1 MGIKESSN
9 DWYNNM
15 HHNTTPYDSMC
26 KGIINDEI
34 RKPSLTDYN
43 INFKTECM
51 SVSKDNPYEV
61 FKALESW
68 NLDKDFYLGNVIK
81 YVVKSRRGD
90 KAKQKKELQKAL
102 LYLQKRI
109 ETL

>member
-26 KGIINDEI
+26 KGIINDKM

-43 INFKTECM
+43 INTVTEKDDW
-51 SVSKDNPYEV
+51 SQVSHAIE
-61 FKALESW
+61 AW
-68 NLDKDFYLGNVIK
+68 GLDKDFYLGNVIK
-81 YVVKSRRGD
+81 YVVKSRRRD

-109 ETL
+109 EKL